1 MIPILR
7 SELLKLRTTRTTAA
21 IAIAVFAL
29 IVLIT
34 LVNGLVP
41 DVQTLV
47 ERKHQF
53 GLLAN
58 GSLAAAFSAIVG
70 VLATTSEFRHGTI
83 RPTLLAS
90 PRRSQ
95 VIAAKIA
102 ASSLFGLAF
111 GACGIALSFGLG
123 RLVMSTRDIPST
135 LSGRDIA
142 LAIGGTI
149 ASAALWGALGAGLG
163 AAVRNQVGAIVGM
176 LVWALFVESILFA
189 LVPSVGRYL
198 PGNAS
203 NVLTQIDTPHQLA
216 VLPGTVLF
224 AAYVVAFSLLGAFVT
239 ERRDVS

>member
-21 IAIAVFAL
+21 IGIAVFAL

-34 LVNGLVP
+34 LVNGFAADATFLS
-41 DVQTLV
+41 
-47 ERKHQF
+47 ERRHQF

-58 GSLAAAFSAIVG
+58 GSLAAAFSAIIG
-70 VLATTSEFRHGTI
+70 VLATTTEFRHGTI

-90 PRRSQ
+90 PRRTQ
-95 VIAAKIA
+95 VIGAKIA
-102 ASSLFGLAF
+102 ASSLFGIAF
-111 GACGIALSFGLG
+111 GAAGILLSFGLG
-123 RLVMSTRDIPST
+123 RLVMSIRNIPST
-135 LSGRDIA
+135 LSGRDTALVIA
-142 LAIGGTI
+142 GTI

-224 AAYVVAFSLLGAFVT
+224 AAYVVGFSLLGAFVT